1 MLSRATWREE
11 RKRLLFF
18 ILGFQFLE
26 IFAASVLFSAQER
39 HRLDKENYLAARI
52 REIYE
57 ELRPAASVSPE
68 GLREWQSFL
77 GKDEDDTYK
86 DDHLFIIMQE
96 KEKEVRLWIQ
106 ITFLERDKINPRKQT
121 ALGSKGIEATIDG
134 KTEKVSIRRNEFSSE
149 EVEKIFATILRSIR
163 EKKKLLGIKGL

>member
-1 MLSRATWREE
+1 MLIRAKWNQEREW
-11 RKRLLFF
+11 LLFF
-18 ILGFQFLE
+18 ILGFLFLE

-96 KEKEVRLWIQ
+96 KEKEVRLWVQ

-149 EVEKIFATILRSIR
+149 EVEKIFAAILHSIR
-163 EKKKLLGIKGL
+163 EKKKLLGIKEL